1 MKTEKQKLIKTK
13 TMLILKSILVILFT
27 FVISSCNKEIK
38 SEPKFEF
45 PKYSVSKEN
54 FINNIKEVDSADV
67 QIQYSAKS
75 NLISSSSVNKL
86 VVEIY
91 FKNDKKL
98 DESFMKKQFEL
109 IKETAKK
116 EILNYKGY
124 DVLELK
130 IFRDNTK
137 IKSFEE
143 VIKL

>member
-1 MKTEKQKLIKTK
+1 MKTEKLIKTK

-27 FVISSCNKEIK
+27 FAISSCNKEIK

-109 IKETAKK
+109 IKESAKK